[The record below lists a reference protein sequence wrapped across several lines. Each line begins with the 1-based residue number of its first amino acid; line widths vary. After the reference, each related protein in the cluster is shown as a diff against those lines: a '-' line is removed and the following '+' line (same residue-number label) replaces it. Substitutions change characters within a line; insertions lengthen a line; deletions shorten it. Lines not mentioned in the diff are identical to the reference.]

1 MANSAGGPSARASS
15 VWKDVALG
23 VLALAVLLLA
33 MVVLKQRSETAE
45 ARPSAGDGETVA
57 VFDLEVDRSQRRY
70 LEILFDQPLG
80 EERVGEVLARPPA
93 TLDPAVGGVWSWRDT
108 HALRFEPTGRFEPA
122 TRYRLSLIP
131 DRLETEGRRLTGET
145 ELTFSTDPFL
155 VERVD
160 VHEEPALEG
169 GRNRVLFQGVLQ
181 FNYRVDPEEL
191 APLIRVEDPGSEEPV
206 LVELETSWR
215 TTGIAFHTRP
225 VEKLPEERTV
235 EVVIDGSLT
244 PADGNLPLVEDD
256 EFRHPLQVGSSERLA
271 VRKVSVES
279 GRPDSRITLELS
291 SSVEPSIVSRFMT
304 IEPVEGGDPVRF
316 RLSGARNRV
325 VATGPFEP
333 GRRYRLE
340 LEPGMPSLDDAVLQ
354 EPYVTEIGIPN
365 LEPSLELVSDGMFLS
380 RSGSHRLE
388 VESVNVPRAR
398 LLVDRVYLNNLF
410 VVFRY
415 GNFSLGDSGYL
426 QTWIDRRVGDRLV
439 ETDLEL
445 EGERN
450 RPATTRIDL
459 DDHLDLPARGLYRL
473 TVQRARSPVG
483 AQRWL
488 LLTDLGVIAK
498 RGDEGFDV
506 WVSAFTDLSPVAGAR
521 VRLLSDQNQEMA
533 AGRTDGSGRLTLPAP
548 PPGASDVPRPYYLTV
563 EKGDDFTFL
572 LLDQTR
578 VDTSGLDVGGASLGA
593 RGYRAFLYG
602 ERDLYRP
609 GETVEGV
616 AVLRDPSLEAP
627 PPMPV
632 TVRHRDPRGRLR
644 DEWSLTSDGAG
655 LAELALDL
663 PSYALTGA
671 HVLELLAGDETVGSW
686 RFQVEEF
693 VPDRIKVEIRP
704 GAETGE
710 TAWSDVRV
718 GPGEELG
725 WEVISHYLF
734 GPPAAE
740 LPVETRVR
748 LVDDTFAPEGW
759 SDYSFRNSER
769 ELDDREVFS
778 REASLGEEGTA
789 TFATTLPEGAAVPST
804 LSAVITARVREAG
817 GRGVTARTRLRVDPY
832 PWYLGLKRPESYVEP
847 GRSTALSWV
856 AVTPDGEEI
865 PGSEVGSLR
874 ADLYRQRW
882 NTVLRRTPAG
892 TYRYETTR
900 ELELVETKSVDGAA
914 GRGEI
919 EVVPPEFGSYKL
931 VLLDP
936 ATAASASVSFYA
948 SGWGFA
954 PWALENPAR
963 VELDLEK
970 EEYLPGET
978 AVVQVRT
985 PFPGRLLLTVERGR
999 VLHSQIHTL
1008 EGNTARLEV
1017 PVRGGW
1023 RPNVYV
1029 TATVVRSAGDLVPG
1043 EPGRAF
1049 GAVPL
1054 AVDRT
1059 SNRLGLEVDA
1069 PAEIRPET
1077 SLEVTVDASPGA
1089 RVTVAAVDEGIL
1101 QLIAQ
1106 PTADPFSFFYRKLAL
1121 GVATYDLF
1129 ALLLP
1134 EIEGDTSAGGGEAG
1148 AGMAQYVGTEGIRRV
1163 EPVALWSGVLTA
1175 GGDGRVTTTFE
1186 VPRFQGALRV
1196 MAVALDGRT
1205 FGSTD
1210 VAVRVRDPLVLLPT
1224 APRVLATGDR
1234 VELPVTVR
1242 NDAGRDGEIEVAFEA
1257 GGAASAVGE
1266 TTRTVRLAD
1275 GRETTVY
1282 FEAEAAGELA
1292 GAAEAATFRFRATG
1306 LGESTRAAETV
1317 PVRPALPPV
1326 RTEEAGAVGEA
1337 TLELPAVAVDRYR
1350 TGTVTRN
1357 LHLGPVPLVS
1367 FSGHL
1372 GNLLRYPYGCLE
1384 QSVSRA
1390 FPLIYLEDLAKTLDP
1405 ELFEEEGDTPAFYV
1419 QGAIRRVTDLQVYSG
1434 GFSLWP
1440 AGDVAHPWSSVYAT
1454 HFLVEARRAGFP
1466 VDDFV
1471 LDAALDYLA
1480 DESRAQGSYGSEQL
1494 VRLVYAL
1501 YVLARADR
1509 PDPGTMDFLRER
1521 HRDAMSSTSRMLLAA
1536 AYAGMGDPRS
1546 ARELAARIDAEDRVA
1561 RQTGGNFA
1569 STLRNRALL
1578 LLALLDA
1585 VPDDPRIP
1593 DLVERL
1599 AREGRRV
1606 TRWTTQ
1612 ETAWVFLALGEL
1624 YRRQEEKPAYAGT
1637 VTTGGREVADI
1648 DEEPVTL
1655 TNVGDGAVTVRMRA
1669 AEAGEGYEPG
1679 SAFYSLVT
1687 RGIPTEESF
1696 RARSEGLEIERRVL
1710 TREGRPA
1717 DLGAVGQGDL
1727 LVVKTR
1733 VRSVSGPVENVVVE
1747 NLLPAGLEV
1756 ENPRLSTT
1764 ETLPWVTDANAAP
1777 AYLDLRDDRILMFL
1791 DLPANTWQTT
1801 YALVRAVTPGTF
1813 RMPPPHTEAM
1823 YDPSLSATGPLGELV
1838 VRVTGGG

>member
-1 MANSAGGPSARASS
+1 MTDSTTGPG

-23 VLALAVLLLA
+23 VLALGVLLLGA
-33 MVVLKQRSETAE
+33 VVLKQRSETAA

-70 LEILFDQPLG
+70 LEVLFDQPLG
-80 EERVGEVLARPPA
+80 ENRVGEVLAPPPA
-93 TLDPAVGGVWSWRDT
+93 TLDPPVAGVWSWRDT

-122 TRYRLSLIP
+122 TRYELSLIP
-131 DRLETEGRRLTGET
+131 DRLETEDRRLTGDT

-169 GRNRVLFQGVLQ
+169 GRNRVLFQGTLH
-181 FNYRVDPEEL
+181 FNYPVDPREL
-191 APLIRVEDPGSEEPV
+191 APLIRLEDPASDEP
-206 LVELETSWR
+206 LRVELETRWR
-215 TTGIAFHTRP
+215 TSGISFHSEP
-225 VEKLPEERTV
+225 VEKLPDERTV
-235 EVVIDGSLT
+235 ELVIDGSLT
-244 PADGNLPLVEDD
+244 PADGNLPLVEGG
-256 EFRHPLQVGSSERLA
+256 ELRQPLELGSSERLA
-271 VRKVSVES
+271 VRKVSVDA

-291 SSVEPSIVSRFMT
+291 SPVEPSLVSRFLK
-304 IEPVEGGDPVRF
+304 IAPVTEGETAPTGAPSGVPSGDGVRF

-333 GRRYRLE
+333 GRRYRLV
-340 LEPGMPSLDDAVLQ
+340 LEQGMPSLDDAVLQ
-354 EPYVTEIGIPN
+354 EPFVTEVTVPH
-365 LEPSLELVSDGMFLS
+365 LEPSLELVSDGMFLT
-380 RSGSHRLE
+380 RSGAHRLE

-415 GNFSLGDSGYL
+415 SGFSLGDSGYL

-445 EGERN
+445 SGERN
-450 RPATTRIDL
+450 QPAVTRIDL
-459 DDHLDLPARGLYRL
+459 DDHLALPDRGLYRL
-473 TVQRARSPVG
+473 TVQRAQSPVG

-498 RGDEGFDV
+498 RGDDGFDV

-533 AGRTDGSGRLTLPAP
+533 SGRTDGSGRVSLPAP
-548 PPGASDVPRPYYLTV
+548 PPGASDVAQPFYLTV

-578 VDTSGLDVGGASLGA
+578 VDTSGLDVGGAPLGA
-593 RGYRAFLYG
+593 QGYRAFLYG

-616 AVLRDPSLEAP
+616 AVLRDQSLQAP

-644 DEWSLTSDGAG
+644 DTWSLTTDRAG
-655 LAELALDL
+655 LAELSLEL
-663 PSYALTGA
+663 PPYAVTGA
-671 HVLELLAGDETVGSW
+671 HLLELLTGDETVGSW

-693 VPDRIKVEIRP
+693 VPDRIKVEIRTDSGTRP
-704 GAETGE
+704 
-710 TAWSDVRV
+710 

-734 GPPAAE
+734 GPPAAG

-759 SDYSFRNSER
+759 TGYSFRNSER
-769 ELDDREVFS
+769 ELDDREIFS
-778 REASLGEEGTA
+778 QEASLGDEGAT
-789 TFATTLPEGAAVPST
+789 TFATTLPAGAAVPST
-804 LSAVITARVREAG
+804 LSAVITARVRETG

-832 PWYLGLKRPESYVEP
+832 PWYLGLERPESYAEP
-847 GRSTALSWV
+847 GRPTALAWV
-856 AVTPDGEEI
+856 AVTPDGEQA
-865 PGSEVGSLR
+865 PGSAVGSLR

-900 ELELVETKSVDGAA
+900 ELELVETQTVDGGAS
-914 GRGEI
+914 RGEI
-919 EVVPPEFGSYKL
+919 EVTPPEFGSYKL

-970 EEYLPGET
+970 EEVLPGET
-978 AVVQVRT
+978 AVVQVRA

-999 VLHSQIHTL
+999 VLHSEIHTL
-1008 EGNTARLEV
+1008 DGNTARLEV
-1017 PVRGGW
+1017 PVQGGW

-1029 TATVVRSAGDLVPG
+1029 TATVVRSADDLVAG

-1059 SNRLGLEVDA
+1059 SNRLPVEVEA
-1069 PAEIRPET
+1069 PEEIRPET

-1134 EIEGDTSAGGGEAG
+1134 EIEDGASAGGGAAQ
-1148 AGMAQYVGTEGIRRV
+1148 AGMAQYVGTQGIRRV

-1175 GGDGRVTTTFE
+1175 DGDGRVTTTFE

-1242 NDAGRDGEIEVAFEA
+1242 NDSGREGDLEVTFEA
-1257 GGAASAVGE
+1257 TGAASAVGE

-1282 FEAEAAGELA
+1282 FEAAAAEELG
-1292 GAAEAATFRFRATG
+1292 GAAEAAIFRFRAAG
-1306 LGESTRAAETV
+1306 LGESTRAEETV

-1326 RTEEAGAVGEA
+1326 RTEDAGAVRET
-1337 TLELPAVAVDRYR
+1337 TLELPAVPADRYR
-1350 TGTVTRN
+1350 PATVTRD

-1367 FSGHL
+1367 FTGHL

-1390 FPLIYLEDLAKTLDP
+1390 FPLLYLGDLARTLDP
-1405 ELFEEEGDTPAFYV
+1405 ELFEKEGDTPAFYV
-1419 QGAIRRVTDLQVYSG
+1419 QQAIRRVTDLQVYDG

-1440 AGDVAHPWSSVYAT
+1440 GGDVAHPWSSVYAT

-1471 LDAALDYLA
+1471 VDGALDYLGG
-1480 DESRAQGSYGSEQL
+1480 ESRAQGSYGSEQL
-1494 VRLVYAL
+1494 ARLVYAL

-1521 HRDAMSSTSRMLLAA
+1521 HREAMSSTSRALLAA

-1593 DLVERL
+1593 DLVQRL

-1637 VTTGGREVADI
+1637 VTSGGRKVADV
-1648 DEEPVTL
+1648 DDEPVTL
-1655 TNVGDGAVTVRMRA
+1655 SDVGSGAITVRMRA
-1669 AEAGEGYEPG
+1669 AEPGESYEPG

-1696 RARSEGLEIERRVL
+1696 RPRSEGLEIERRLL
-1710 TREGRPA
+1710 TREGRAA
-1717 DLGAVGQGDL
+1717 DLTAVEQGDL

-1747 NLLPAGLEV
+1747 NLLPSGLEV

-1791 DLPANTWQTT
+1791 DLPADSWQTT

-1813 RMPPPHTEAM
+1813 RMPPAHTEAM
-1823 YDPSLSATGPLGELV
+1823 YDPALSATGPLGELV
-1838 VRVTGGG
+1838 VQAK